1 MKKFKATCAGCG
13 HSSYR
18 DALDS
23 MYPEVGIPLE
33 KIFYQLGDKRFSF
46 LCTNPEC
53 HSYTISC
60 IQQSEIERLQEKY
73 NQ

>member
-1 MKKFKATCAGCG
+1 
-13 HSSYR
+13 
-18 DALDS
+18 